1 MNQLIKITS
10 VPIQYELKIN
20 NARLEYSRSRAELE
34 ISRNDG
40 GLSIKSRPV
49 KLNLDSTEA
58 RNSVVPTTARSVA
71 QTAQAGKEAAY
82 SATAQMAQEG
92 HLLLNAKIGEDVIG
106 QIMQQRTA
114 APTGEFQ
121 LGFTPSAPVDINYEA
136 ADLTIN
142 YEMDKLNFDLKIAN
156 GNFEFIPG
164 NIEMSI
170 TQRPEVRIE
179 YIGGPI
185 YVPPSADP
193 NYEPIDVRALF

>member
-1 MNQLIKITS
+1 MNQLIKITT

-20 NARLEYSRSRAELE
+20 NARLEYSRSKAELE
-34 ISRNDG
+34 ISRNEG

-49 KLNLDSTEA
+49 KLHLDSTEA
-58 RNSVVPTTARSVA
+58 RNSVVPTPARSVA
-71 QTAQAGKEAAY
+71 QTAQKGKDAAY
-82 SATAQMAQEG
+82 SATAQLAQEG
-92 HLLLNAKIGEDVIG
+92 QLLLKADIGEDVIG

-114 APTGEFQ
+114 QPTGEFQ
-121 LGFTPSAPVDINYEA
+121 LGFIPSAPVDISYEA

-142 YEMDKLNFDLKIAN
+142 YEMDKLNFDLKVAN

-170 TQRPEVRIE
+170 TQHPDVVIE
-179 YIGGPI
+179 YVGGPI

-193 NYEPIDVRALF
+193 NYEPIDVRA

>member
-1 MNQLIKITS
+1 MNQLIRITT
-10 VPIQYELKIN
+10 VPIQYELKVN
-20 NARLEYSRSRAELE
+20 NARLEYSRAKAELE
-34 ISRNDG
+34 ISRNEG

-49 KLNLDSTEA
+49 KLNLDSSEA
-58 RNSVVPTTARSVA
+58 RNSVVPTTTRSIA

-82 SATAQMAQEG
+82 SATAQLAQEG
-92 HLLLNAKIGEDVIG
+92 QLLVKADIGQDVIG

-114 APTGEFQ
+114 PATGEFQ
-121 LGFTPSAPVDINYEA
+121 LGFTPSAPVDISYEA

-142 YEMDKLNFDLKIAN
+142 YEMDKLNFDLKVAN

-170 TQRPEVRIE
+170 TQRPDVVIE
-179 YIGGPI
+179 YVGGPI

-193 NYEPIDVRALF
+193 NYEPIDVRA

>member
-1 MNQLIKITS
+1 MNQLIRITT
-10 VPIQYELKIN
+10 VPIQYELKVN
-20 NARLEYSRSRAELE
+20 NARLEYSRAKAELE
-34 ISRNDG
+34 ISRNEG

-49 KLNLDSTEA
+49 KLNLDSSEA
-58 RNSVVPTTARSVA
+58 RNSVVPTTTRSIA

-82 SATAQMAQEG
+82 SATAQLAQEG
-92 HLLLNAKIGEDVIG
+92 QLLVKADIGQDVIG

-114 APTGEFQ
+114 PATGEFQ
-121 LGFTPSAPVDINYEA
+121 LGFTPSAPVDISYQA

-142 YEMDKLNFDLKIAN
+142 YEMDKLNFDLKVAN

-170 TQRPEVRIE
+170 TQRPDVVIE
-179 YIGGPI
+179 YVGGPL

-193 NYEPIDVRALF
+193 NYEPIDVRA

>member
-40 GLSIKSRPV
+40 GLSIKSHPV

-114 APTGEFQ
+114 APAGEFQ

-193 NYEPIDVRALF
+193 NYEPIDVRA

>member
-142 YEMDKLNFDLKIAN
+142 YEMDKLKFDLKIAN

-193 NYEPIDVRALF
+193 NYEPIDVRA

>member
-1 MNQLIKITS
+1 MNQLIRITT
-10 VPIQYELKIN
+10 VPIQYELKVN
-20 NARLEYSRSRAELE
+20 NARLEYSRSKAELE

-49 KLNLDSTEA
+49 KLNLDASEA
-58 RNSVVPTTARSVA
+58 RNSIVPTTTRNVA

-82 SATAQMAQEG
+82 SATAQLAQEG
-92 HLLLNAKIGEDVIG
+92 QLLLKADIGQDVIG

-114 APTGEFQ
+114 PATGEFQ

-142 YEMDKLNFDLKIAN
+142 YEMDKLNFDLKVAN

-170 TQRPEVRIE
+170 TQHPDVVIE
-179 YIGGPI
+179 YVGGPI

-193 NYEPIDVRALF
+193 NYEPIDVRA

>member
-1 MNQLIKITS
+1 MNQLIKITT

-20 NARLEYSRSRAELE
+20 NARLEYSRSKAELE

-49 KLNLDSTEA
+49 KLHLDSTEA

-71 QTAQAGKEAAY
+71 QTAQKGKDAAY
-82 SATAQMAQEG
+82 SATAQLAQEG
-92 HLLLNAKIGEDVIG
+92 QLLLKADIGEDVIG

-114 APTGEFQ
+114 QPTGEFQ
-121 LGFTPSAPVDINYEA
+121 LGFTPSAPVDISYEA

-142 YEMDKLNFDLKIAN
+142 YEMYKLNFDLKVAN

-170 TQRPEVRIE
+170 TQHPDVLIE
-179 YIGGPI
+179 YVGGPI

-193 NYEPIDVRALF
+193 NYEPIDVRA

>member
-136 ADLTIN
+136 ADLRLVQRHVAVFKSQN
-142 YEMDKLNFDLKIAN
+142 YFLQL
-156 GNFEFIPG
+156 
-164 NIEMSI
+164 
-170 TQRPEVRIE
+170 
-179 YIGGPI
+179 
-185 YVPPSADP
+185 
-193 NYEPIDVRALF
+193 

>member
-1 MNQLIKITS
+1 MNQLIRITT
-10 VPIQYELKIN
+10 VPIQYELKVN
-20 NARLEYSRSRAELE
+20 NARLENSRAKAELE

-49 KLNLDSTEA
+49 KLNLDATEA

-82 SATAQMAQEG
+82 SATAQLVQEG
-92 HLLLNAKIGEDVIG
+92 KLLLKADIGQDVIG
-106 QIMQQRTA
+106 QIMQPRTA
-114 APTGEFQ
+114 PATGEFQ
-121 LGFTPSAPVDINYEA
+121 LGFTPSAPVDIDYEA

-142 YEMDKLNFDLKIAN
+142 YEMDKLNFDLKVAN

-170 TQRPEVRIE
+170 TQRPDVVIE

-193 NYEPIDVRALF
+193 NYEPIDVRA

>member
-1 MNQLIKITS
+1 MNQLIRITT
-10 VPIQYELKIN
+10 VPIQYELKVN
-20 NARLEYSRSRAELE
+20 NARLEYSRSKAELE

-49 KLNLDSTEA
+49 KLNLDASEA

-82 SATAQMAQEG
+82 SATAQLVQEG
-92 HLLLNAKIGEDVIG
+92 KLLLKADIGQDVIG

-114 APTGEFQ
+114 PATGEFQ
-121 LGFTPSAPVDINYEA
+121 LGFTPSAPVDIDYEA

-142 YEMDKLNFDLKIAN
+142 YEMDKLNFDLKVAN

-170 TQRPEVRIE
+170 TQHPDVVIE
-179 YIGGPI
+179 YIGGPL

-193 NYEPIDVRALF
+193 NYEPIDVRA

>member
-1 MNQLIKITS
+1 MNQLIKITT

-20 NARLEYSRSRAELE
+20 NARFERQSSEAQLE
-34 ISRNDG
+34 IRRNKG
-40 GLSIKSRPV
+40 GLSIKSSPV
-49 KLNLDSTEA
+49 KLHLDSSAA
-58 RNSVVPTTARSVA
+58 RSSITPTTVQSVSQAA
-71 QTAQAGKEAAY
+71 QKGTEAAY
-82 SATAQMAQEG
+82 NATAQLAQEG
-92 HLLLNAKIGEDVIG
+92 QLLLKADIGQDVIG

-121 LGFTPSAPVDINYEA
+121 LGFTPSAPVDISYEA
-136 ADLTIN
+136 PNLTIN
-142 YEMDKLNFDLKIAN
+142 YEMDKLNFDLKVAN

-170 TQRPEVRIE
+170 TQHPDVLIE

-193 NYEPIDVRALF
+193 NYEPIDVRA

>member
-1 MNQLIKITS
+1 MNQLIRITT
-10 VPIQYELKIN
+10 VPIQYELKVN
-20 NARLEYSRSRAELE
+20 NARLEYSRAKAELE
-34 ISRNDG
+34 ISRNEG

-49 KLNLDSTEA
+49 KLNLDATEA

-82 SATAQMAQEG
+82 SATAQLVQEG
-92 HLLLNAKIGEDVIG
+92 KLLLKADIGQDVIG

-114 APTGEFQ
+114 PATGEFQ
-121 LGFTPSAPVDINYEA
+121 LGFTPSAPVDISYQA

-142 YEMDKLNFDLKIAN
+142 YEMDKLNFDLKVAN

-170 TQRPEVRIE
+170 TQRPDVVIE
-179 YIGGPI
+179 YVGGPI

-193 NYEPIDVRALF
+193 NYEPIDVRA

>member
-1 MNQLIKITS
+1 MNQLIKITT

-20 NARLEYSRSRAELE
+20 NARLEYSRSKAELE

-49 KLNLDSTEA
+49 KLHLDSSEA
-58 RNSVVPTTARSVA
+58 RNSMVPTTAKSVA
-71 QTAQAGKEAAY
+71 QSAQKGKEAAY

-92 HLLLNAKIGEDVIG
+92 KLLLKADIGEDVIG

-114 APTGEFQ
+114 QPTGEFK
-121 LGFTPSAPVDINYEA
+121 LGFIPSAPVDISYEA

-142 YEMDKLNFDLKIAN
+142 YEMDKLNFDLKVAN

-170 TQRPEVRIE
+170 TQHPDVLIE
-179 YIGGPI
+179 YVGGDRKS
-185 YVPPSADP
+185 V
-193 NYEPIDVRALF
+193 V

>member
-1 MNQLIKITS
+1 MNQLIRITT
-10 VPIQYELKIN
+10 VPIQYELKVN
-20 NARLEYSRSRAELE
+20 NARLEYSRAKAELE
-34 ISRNDG
+34 ISRNEG

-49 KLNLDSTEA
+49 KLNLDSSEA
-58 RNSVVPTTARSVA
+58 RNSVVPTTTRSIA

-82 SATAQMAQEG
+82 SATAQLAQEG
-92 HLLLNAKIGEDVIG
+92 QLLVKADIGQDVIG

-114 APTGEFQ
+114 PATGEFQ
-121 LGFTPSAPVDINYEA
+121 LGFTPSAPVDISYEA

-142 YEMDKLNFDLKIAN
+142 YEMDKLNFDLKVAN

-170 TQRPEVRIE
+170 TQHPDVVIE
-179 YIGGPI
+179 YVGGPI

-193 NYEPIDVRALF
+193 NYEPIDVRA